1 MRPLRIM
8 CGMTSEQ
15 RVLTRGWLCVAIII
29 YSTTIFTARGQAP
42 APVLVSVSG
51 NVSGGSGK
59 HVIFVAL
66 WQRDEF
72 LKHPVQQVRI
82 EPHAEPHF
90 QFQVPIGRW
99 AVSAFEDVNDNS
111 ILDMGAFGP
120 KEPSGFW
127 HPFHKW
133 RKPRFEDVAVQIDQN
148 TADADIKLNR

>member
-1 MRPLRIM
+1 MQPPRIM
-8 CGMTSEQ
+8 RDMTSQQ
-15 RVLTRGWLCVAIII
+15 RMLIRGWLCVAIII
-29 YSTTIFTARGQAP
+29 CSTAIFTARGQAP
-42 APVLVSVSG
+42 APVLINLSG

-66 WQRDEF
+66 WQSDGF

-82 EPHAEPHF
+82 EPHAQPHF
-90 QFQVPIGRW
+90 QFQVAIGRW
-99 AVSAFEDVNDNS
+99 AVSAFEDLNDNG

-133 RKPRFEDVAVQIDQN
+133 RKPRFEDVAVQVDQN
-148 TADADIKLNR
+148 RTDIDIKLNR

>member
-1 MRPLRIM
+1 MQPLRIM
-8 CGMTSEQ
+8 RGMATQQ
-15 RVLTRGWLCVAIII
+15 RIRIRGWLCVAIII
-29 YSTTIFTARGQAP
+29 YSTTIFTVRGQAP
-42 APVLVSVSG
+42 APVLINLSG

-66 WQRDEF
+66 WQSDGF

-90 QFQVPIGRW
+90 QFQVPVGRW
-99 AVSAFEDVNDNS
+99 AVSAFEDANDNG

-133 RKPRFEDVAVQIDQN
+133 RKPRFDDVAVQIDRN